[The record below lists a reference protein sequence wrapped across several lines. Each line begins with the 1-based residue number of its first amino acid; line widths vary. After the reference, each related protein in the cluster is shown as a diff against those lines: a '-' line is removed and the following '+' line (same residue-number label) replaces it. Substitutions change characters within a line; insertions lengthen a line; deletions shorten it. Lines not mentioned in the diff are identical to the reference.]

1 MSNKQEAL
9 DRLAQLEAEA
19 KKLRA
24 AIEKMPGRP
33 GLKLGQV
40 YRHEKG
46 GLYMVCKDTAFG
58 YRLMCIRGCE
68 SHMEAG
74 IWCYTSLFANK
85 EDEFVYVGMIQD
97 LATFNI

>member
-19 KKLRA
+19 KKLRD
-24 AIEKMPGRP
+24 AIEKTPGHP
-33 GLKLGQV
+33 EPKLGQV

-46 GLYMVCKDTAFG
+46 SLYMVCKDNAFG
-58 YRLMCIRGCE
+58 HRLMCIRGCE

-85 EDEFVYVGMIQD
+85 EDEFVYVGMIQN